1 MAVNARNLRMTARI
15 YRPQPECCRSSVD
28 LHPRRTSSVP
38 SRIAIKR
45 AAGYPGQ
52 TVPSDQDRHA
62 KKGAGYAPEEY
73 GKEHDEKGDG
83 NRSARDAG
91 FLRRRL
97 KEKS

>member
-1 MAVNARNLRMTARI
+1 VLSVIR
-15 YRPQPECCRSSVD
+15 RSSSASHLIRPKQD
-28 LHPRRTSSVP
+28 RNQAGRRIP
-38 SRIAIKR
+38 W
-45 AAGYPGQ
+45 Q

-62 KKGAGYAPEEY
+62 NKGAGYAPEEY

-91 FLRRRL
+91 FLRWRL